1 MKNKIMNIIQESP
14 NLKFKSKDIAK
25 ILNISI
31 TESSKYLVMLCNS
44 CEIESAQEK
53 KFKVFYIPVPKEKT
67 STTQSRVVP
76 EFKQMT
82 GYTARMSERLERKDF
97 HLITLDKH

>member
-1 MKNKIMNIIQESP
+1 MKTEIMNIIKELP
-14 NLKFKSKDIAK
+14 NHKFKSKDIAN
-25 ILNISI
+25 ILNISV

-44 CEIESAQEK
+44 CDLESAQEK
-53 KFKVFYIPVPKEKT
+53 KFKVFYIPIPKEKK

-76 EFKQMT
+76 VFKPMK

-97 HLITLDKH
+97 HLITIDEH